1 MVRKLVYSTG
11 VITTFAGTGAA
22 SYSGDGGLATQATFT
37 TPSSIVTDSSGN
49 TYIEDSDNQVIRKID
64 SNGIITTIA
73 GVAGN
78 GDWSGD
84 GGLATAAHIGNPTQL
99 ALDNSGNLLF
109 VDYNNCVLRSI
120 NLSTSIIST
129 LAGDHNCQIANS
141 GDGGLA
147 TAASFYDPHGVVV
160 DTLGN
165 IYIADVG
172 SLIRKIDANTGIIST
187 YAGTYNNPGYTGD
200 GGLASAA
207 LLNAPVWLAVDRY
220 NNLYI
225 ADSGNSSIRKVDYNT
240 KIITT
245 VAGTGVSG
253 YAGDGG
259 LAVNA
264 QLSGPFGVVFNQAG
278 DLIIA
283 DTSNNVVRKVDS
295 STGIINTIAG
305 NGILG
310 YTGDHGQATSAE
322 LNQPWG
328 GPI

>member
-1 MVRKLVYSTG
+1 MLEYNISKGAHLRKNVFTFIKFNGSLVYLLCLASMLPSCSRIKIFGSNNTGGGAPTRSPEVTISSDFLLIADTRNNVVRKLVYSTG

-129 LAGDHNCQIANS
+129 LAGDNNCQIANS

-245 VAGTGVSG
+245 VAGT
-253 YAGDGG
+253 
-259 LAVNA
+259 
-264 QLSGPFGVVFNQAG
+264 
-278 DLIIA
+278 
-283 DTSNNVVRKVDS
+283 
-295 STGIINTIAG
+295 
-305 NGILG
+305 
-310 YTGDHGQATSAE
+310 
-322 LNQPWG
+322 
-328 GPI
+328 